1 MVTYCCGELME
12 RRAGADGEKG
22 WSLMRVSGSTDG
34 GERRKAQPTVLL
46 SVLGKL
52 IRDLGA
58 VAVAKMARRM
68 TLGAV
73 L

>member
-34 GERRKAQPTVLL
+34 GERKVQPTVLL